1 MLTCRKLLP
10 ALRNGDFELL
20 ECAHPGVI
28 VYVRTNSTMTVMVA
42 ANLSAAGASFRIEL
56 CRWSGER
63 TREVLWGCDFPHSD
77 ADWFVYLAA
86 HGFSWWLI
94 GEVEE
99 NDSVGVDAVV
109 QHDRLSSETSEDKA
123 ASTPSS

>member
-1 MLTCRKLLP
+1 
-10 ALRNGDFELL
+10 
-20 ECAHPGVI
+20 
-28 VYVRTNSTMTVMVA
+28 
-42 ANLSAAGASFRIEL
+42 
-56 CRWSGER
+56 
-63 TREVLWGCDFPHSD
+63 
-77 ADWFVYLAA
+77 
-86 HGFSWWLI
+86 LI